1 MRLLSTTEVRLHDV
15 YGTDTP
21 PYAILSHRWG
31 DEEVL
36 LQDIVRLR
44 GSWDSLDQNQDKENA
59 QIIAKKGFGKL
70 VKAVELARRNK
81 LEFIWVDT
89 CCIDKTSSA
98 ELSEAI
104 NSMYHWYE
112 AADTCYTYLIDVKA
126 AFIEDMFA
134 PNSSFRLSNWFT
146 RGWTLQELIAP
157 SEVDFFASDW
167 SYLGNK
173 RESNVFVNMLQ
184 HITGVPHAILSGELH
199 PTDASVASRMAWAA
213 NRETTRLEDTAYS
226 LLGIF
231 DVNMPLLYGEGEK
244 AFIRLQEQILSQS
257 DDETIFAWHEEPS
270 DKALWGL
277 LAARPSCFRDSG
289 DMVSISRLSLGVPWS
304 LTSKGLEVKF
314 GLREWVGSGDT
325 RDADYYV
332 ILNCYGPESSK
343 ASPIIFLK
351 RIWLDQF
358 ARVSPQTRMPRGS
371 VQRSSTTVK
380 METVYVNQKPSQ
392 RSQKVLIEVQNSL
405 DRVFT
410 VAGNAQAVKV
420 IDAHPRSCWTGFSV
434 ILKPNEFRLNEAL
447 ALFRVDVRGHGIF
460 EIAAGLHLVN
470 EKECRSWCVQQR
482 AGESR
487 WSVEGNF
494 WVMNQLLRDKR
505 VKRVESRTG
514 EDVHGER
521 MPLLVQVM
529 ESLGANTLEILITI
543 STQWVPPASTESNP
557 VIEDVNRPF
566 SDLEVITLNGMPLV
580 SQEKG
585 TVPEKPPTRCIAF
598 HALECTKNAKQIYV
612 DEKNTL
618 GKEHSAWADSRTFD
632 HDESV
637 DWQAL
642 VKSKRHLH
650 AMCRRRIIPPLDRK
664 AFYSRCF
671 QKSISRSELEKVPMA
686 ELSATDPY
694 IQFSPLQWAILGR
707 LNGTVTYL
715 LERLPSLILYLTP
728 CGISVFHVA
737 AAIGDHP
744 MLNRLVEY
752 VLKSDSLS
760 LERDNWQMRFEAKSN
775 LGTPELD
782 TPLHFAVAF
791 AREDNF
797 WRNLASNTVMFF
809 SYYASRPNSW
819 NLVPLSLAALTGNMV
834 ATNSLTFGLGNQTNW
849 FELLSPWAS
858 SASTKMKSIDSM
870 GRTLVWYAAYGNCS
884 GVFTALY
891 KDHLPA
897 LDLADDEGFAPIHI
911 ACMLG
916 HVASLSELL
925 DRGANINAA
934 TSDLTLLPTH
944 VAAIYGQLECLD
956 VLAKRGAAE
965 EWDREAIPTAP
976 PYTALA
982 LAVAN
987 GHYFCARYLWG
998 KKHVS
1003 ISGLVPCVIL
1013 HKEEMC
1019 VETFDMTVNGGNFHS
1034 QRVKQDGPDVVGHQ
1048 D

>member
-15 YGTDTP
+15 YVTDTP

-36 LQDIVRLR
+36 LQDILRLR
-44 GSWDSLDQNQDKENA
+44 GSWDSLDQDNDKENA
-59 QIIAKKGFGKL
+59 QIIAKKGFAKL

-112 AADTCYTYLIDVKA
+112 AADTCYAYMIDVKA

-199 PTDASVASRMAWAA
+199 PTEASVASRMAWAA

-244 AFIRLQEQILSQS
+244 AFIRLQEQILSQN

-332 ILNCYGPESSK
+332 ILNCDGPESSK

-371 VQRSSTTVK
+371 VQRSSTTMK

-392 RSQKVLIEVQNSL
+392 RSQYVLIEVQDSL
-405 DRVFT
+405 NQAST
-410 VAGNAQAVKV
+410 YTGNADAVKV
-420 IDAHPRSCWTGFSV
+420 IDAHPRSCWTGSSV

-470 EKECRSWCVQQR
+470 KKECRSWCVQHR

-487 WSVEGNF
+487 WSVEENF

-521 MPLLVQVM
+521 MPLSVEVQ
-529 ESLGANTLEILITI
+529 ESLGTNTLEILIII
-543 STQWVPPASTESNP
+543 STQWVPPASTESNL
-557 VIEDVNRPF
+557 VIEDVIRPL
-566 SDLEVITLNGMPLV
+566 SDLEVMTLNGMPLV
-580 SQEKG
+580 SRGEG
-585 TVPEKPPTRCIAF
+585 PVPQTPPTRCTAF
-598 HALECTKNAKQIYV
+598 HALERTKSAKQIYV
-612 DEKNTL
+612 NEKKSL
-618 GKEHSAWADSRTFD
+618 IRKHSASAGSRTFD

-642 VKSKRHLH
+642 VKSERHLH
-650 AMCRRRIIPPLDRK
+650 AMCRRRIIPPLDHK
-664 AFYSRCF
+664 TFYSRCF
-671 QKSISRSELEKVPMA
+671 RKSISKSELESVSWA

-694 IQFSPLQWAILGR
+694 IQFSPLHWAILGR
-707 LNGTVTYL
+707 MPETVTYL
-715 LERLPSLILYLTP
+715 LERHPSLILSLTP
-728 CGISVFHVA
+728 CGISGFHVA
-737 AAIGDHP
+737 AAIGDHQ
-744 MLNRLVEY
+744 MLNTLVEY
-752 VLKSDSLS
+752 VLKSNSLK
-760 LERDNWQMRFEAKSN
+760 LKRDNWQMRFEAKPN
-775 LGTPELD
+775 LGSPELD

-791 AREDNF
+791 AREDKF
-797 WRNLASNTVMFF
+797 WRNLTSNTAMFL
-809 SYYASRPNSW
+809 SYYTSRPNSW
-819 NLVPLSLAALTGNMV
+819 DLVPLSLAALTGNMA
-834 ATNSLTFGLGNQTNW
+834 ATNSLIFGLENRTNW
-849 FELLSPWAS
+849 FELLSPWTF
-858 SASTKMKSIDSM
+858 SASAAMESIDYM
-870 GRTLVWYAAYGNCS
+870 GRTLVWYTAYGDCS
-884 GVFTALY
+884 RVLNARY
-891 KDHLPA
+891 NDHLPA

-916 HVASLSELL
+916 HVESLSELL
-925 DRGANINAA
+925 ERGANINAA

-944 VAAIYGQLECLD
+944 VAAIYGQLECLH

-1013 HKEEMC
+1013 RNEEMHL
-1019 VETFDMTVNGGNFHS
+1019 ETFDMTINGGIFHC
-1034 QRVKQDGPDVVGHQ
+1034 QQVEQGGPDVV
-1048 D
+1048 DN